1 MAQTGNTPNTPDKGG
16 KQARRESGRP
26 AVGSED
32 GLEPERVAGGG
43 AMSSGAGSEVGSE
56 VGGDMG
62 DAAGQGL
69 ARGREG
75 EREDARDGDGGA
87 DMVESERNAASAA
100 TVAARPGQGPALA
113 ADGGTARTPRT
124 NGASAAAPGSGQ
136 ERLTASSADHAG
148 IPGWGADLD
157 RSKRPAVPME
167 RTPPRLPAG
176 SGGALP
182 QQPETVEVF
191 HSVERPG
198 ITPIFGSSTP
208 PSGLSGKI
216 RRAAYR
222 LSENDIRHWLLLL
235 VADRVNVVEGLGQ
248 DLAAGKVPNVLGEM
262 GIRAEWQYNRPALL
276 RKVAVTGAVLG
287 VGWYLMRRRRE
298 SG

>member
-16 KQARRESGRP
+16 KQARRETGRP
-26 AVGSED
+26 ALGSQG
-32 GLEPERVAGGG
+32 GLEPEQVPGGG
-43 AMSSGAGSEVGSE
+43 AMSSSAGSE

-62 DAAGQGL
+62 DVAGQSLGHGL
-69 ARGREG
+69 EV
-75 EREDARDGDGGA
+75 EREDDGGG

-100 TVAARPGQGPALA
+100 TVAAGPGQGQTLA
-113 ADGGTARTPRT
+113 AEGGTARTPRGT
-124 NGASAAAPGSGQ
+124 GASAAAPESRQG
-136 ERLTASSADHAG
+136 RLTASPADHTG

-182 QQPETVEVF
+182 QQQETVEVLR
-191 HSVERPG
+191 SVERPG
-198 ITPIFGSSTP
+198 ITPIFGSSSP

-287 VGWYLMRRRRE
+287 VGLYLMRRRRE